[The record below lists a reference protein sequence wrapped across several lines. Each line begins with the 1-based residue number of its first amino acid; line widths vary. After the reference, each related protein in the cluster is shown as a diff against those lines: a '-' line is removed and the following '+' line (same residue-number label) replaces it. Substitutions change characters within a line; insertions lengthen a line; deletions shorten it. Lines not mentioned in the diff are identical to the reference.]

1 MRGQA
6 GPSAKELK
14 TVEEYQ
20 KFIDSD
26 DVSVIGWF
34 ETESKLKD
42 SFLKGALFLKKI

>member
-14 TVEEYQ
+14 TVSEFE
-20 KFIDSD
+20 KFLESD

-34 ETESKLKD
+34 ESESKLKD
-42 SFLKGALFLKKI
+42 SFLKGFFVLRI